1 MIEILTGLLLIQNIN
16 FNMNKILHIILVIV
30 LSGCSSHDSKF
41 EKCADSMF
49 ILTNELM
56 KQRLPSEAKPTE
68 AIEEFNSNSYTKK
81 KEYNFYTALIKI
93 CELKHSEN
101 PEKFNL
107 EYK

>member
-1 MIEILTGLLLIQNIN
+1 
-16 FNMNKILHIILVIV
+16 MNKILHIIIFAI
-30 LSGCSSHDSKF
+30 LSGCSNHDLKY

-49 ILTNELM
+49 MLTNELM
-56 KQRLPSEAKPTE
+56 KKRLPSEAKPTE

-81 KEYNFYTALIKI
+81 KEYKFYTALIKI

-107 EYK
+107 DYK

>member
-1 MIEILTGLLLIQNIN
+1 
-16 FNMNKILHIILVIV
+16 MNKILHIIIFAI
-30 LSGCSSHDSKF
+30 LSGCSNHDLKY

-49 ILTNELM
+49 MLTNELM
-56 KQRLPSEAKPTE
+56 KQRLPAEAKPTE

-81 KEYNFYTALIKI
+81 KEYDFYIALIKI

>member
-1 MIEILTGLLLIQNIN
+1 
-16 FNMNKILHIILVIV
+16 MNKILHIIIFAI
-30 LSGCSSHDSKF
+30 LSGCSNHDLKY

-56 KQRLPSEAKPTE
+56 KQRLPAEAKPTE
-68 AIEEFNSNSYTKK
+68 AIEAFNSNSYTKK
-81 KEYNFYTALIKI
+81 KEYDFYIALIKI